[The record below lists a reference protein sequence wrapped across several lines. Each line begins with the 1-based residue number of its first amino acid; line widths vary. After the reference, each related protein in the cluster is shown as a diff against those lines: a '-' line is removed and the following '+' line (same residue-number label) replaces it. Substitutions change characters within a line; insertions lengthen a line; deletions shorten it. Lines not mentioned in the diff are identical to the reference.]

1 MYRGTT
7 PTFTFTLEFAASTI
21 DKLNIAM
28 AQNGEVK
35 ISKSKVDCTLSGYTV
50 SITLTE
56 AETLKL
62 EEGTLSIQMRIGIGS
77 ERLASGI
84 MTVPVEG
91 LLKDGALT

>member
-7 PTFTFTLEFAASTI
+7 PTFTFALDFEASTI

-35 ISKSKVDCTLSGYTV
+35 ISKSKSDCTLSGYTV

-62 EEGTLSIQMRIGIGS
+62 EEGTLSMQMRIGIGS
-77 ERLASGI
+77 DRLASAI
-84 MTVPVEG
+84 VTVPVETV
-91 LLKDGALT
+91 LKEGALE

>member
-7 PTFTFTLEFAASTI
+7 PTFTFSLDFSTEDI

-35 ISKSKVDCTLSGYTV
+35 ISKSKADCTLSRYAV

-56 AETLKL
+56 AETLAL
-62 EEGTLSIQMRIGIGS
+62 EVGTLSMQLRVGIGTS
-77 ERLASGI
+77 RLASTI
-84 MTVPVEG
+84 MTVPVENI
-91 LLKDGALT
+91 LKEGALT